1 MLRKVLK
8 GELGF
13 VDIWLHR
20 LKKIKDLLTKQG
32 LLYTI
37 YYYYHSVSRMMFC
50 LSVFGRKDI
59 TIFSDA
65 RLGGVEFMH
74 IGKNFSSGRGLWL
87 EAVKEYRTGEQFFSP
102 QLIIGDRVNVGEY
115 VHIGCNHKVVIGD
128 DVLMGSKIYI
138 TDHNHGV
145 YRGENADS
153 PAIPPVNRRLTEG
166 ESVIIG
172 ARCWIGEFVTI
183 LPGVTIG
190 EGSIIGSQS
199 TVTHDIPANSI
210 AVGSPARV
218 IKLWDENTRQ
228 WIDV

>member
-1 MLRKVLK
+1 MKSFLQYRFFLLR
-8 GELGF
+8 ER
-13 VDIWLHR
+13 IR
-20 LKKIKDLLTKQG
+20 SQG
-32 LLYTI
+32 LILTLSCYWKRI
-37 YYYYHSVSRMMFC
+37 SRALFP
-50 LSVFGRKDI
+50 LVFFRRRDLQI
-59 TIFSDA
+59 PTDA
-65 RLGGVEFMH
+65 RLGGLKHMQIGIGFMA
-74 IGKNFSSGRGLWL
+74 GKGLWL
-87 EAVKEYRTGEQFFSP
+87 EAIESFSLTGQQFHP
-102 QLIIGDRVNVGEY
+102 ELIIGDRVNIGEY
-115 VHIGCNHKVVIGD
+115 VHIGCNHHIKIGD

-145 YRGENADS
+145 YRGDTQDS
-153 PAIPPVNRRLTEG
+153 PDVPPVNRRLTEG

-190 EGSIIGSQS
+190 EGCIIGSHS